1 MNEDRPQAGD
11 GAGKGCPDGGPATR
25 PAIRV
30 PPSAGGQLEP
40 YGARVVVRPASR
52 ALEPESFVTVLLED
66 LAASCVAS
74 GASVIGHLK
83 CLLYTPGGVL
93 ACNLTSVGSAA
104 QCTARDEDATKVLG
118 PGDSARLDLV
128 VLVYGL
134 AAATI
139 DALLR
144 RALTCLLEPLEV
156 AWSIGGVGEALHEA
170 T

>member
-1 MNEDRPQAGD
+1 VNEDRPEKP
-11 GAGKGCPDGGPATR
+11 GAGAERRGGD
-25 PAIRV
+25 I
-30 PPSAGGQLEP
+30 PPSAAGQLEP
-40 YGARVVVRPASR
+40 YGAQVWVQPTSR
-52 ALEPESFVTVLLED
+52 GLEPQHFLTVLLED

-93 ACNLTSVGSAA
+93 ACNLTSVLSGA
-104 QCTARDEDATKVLG
+104 QYTARDEDATNVLG
-118 PGDSARLDLV
+118 PDDSARLDLV

-134 AAATI
+134 PAATI

-144 RALTCLLEPLEV
+144 RALNCLLEPLEV